1 MGIWKLAS
9 WVRRGMIPH
18 LLINSSAN
26 YIGGPLEKIVKVLWG
41 KPFSIKKNTAVV
53 LCSKNWKIKNEGAK
67 NWCSCTKIQSWWV
80 STAERWALWW
90 HLSPVAIAHN
100 SSWVWWLW
108 KNSPTGKATF
118 SIQNSSRKAKMRVCN
133 DCLFIVF
140 KMQNYKIIMNCKKKM
155 LIMPI
160 INFAKGASRTGKNFG
175 KVYTTILTI
184 ILLMNY
190 F

>member
-1 MGIWKLAS
+1 M
-9 WVRRGMIPH
+9 
-18 LLINSSAN
+18 
-26 YIGGPLEKIVKVLWG
+26 
-41 KPFSIKKNTAVV
+41 
-53 LCSKNWKIKNEGAK
+53 
-67 NWCSCTKIQSWWV
+67 

-90 HLSPVAIAHN
+90 HLSPVAMAHN

-155 LIMPI
+155 SIILIMPEMPEMPI
-160 INFAKGASRTGKNFG
+160 MPIMPKCIPQKWRIGVFG
-175 KVYTTILTI
+175 RYRRSSEEGREGFWWKKAIRRVGVAYRELIGSLYESWTIGIERVYKYLKVSG
-184 ILLMNY
+184 
-190 F
+190 